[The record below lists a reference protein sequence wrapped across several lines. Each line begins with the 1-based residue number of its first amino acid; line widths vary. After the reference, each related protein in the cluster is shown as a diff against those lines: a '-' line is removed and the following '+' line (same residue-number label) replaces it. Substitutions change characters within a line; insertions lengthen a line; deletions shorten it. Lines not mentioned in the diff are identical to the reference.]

1 MIRMMRRGL
10 AMAVTV
16 DGPQG
21 PPYKAKKGAVLLAK
35 KTSNPMMPFVVETAK
50 YWTLRSWD
58 RLQIPKPFTRAKL
71 IIGKP
76 IFVAPDADE
85 IEIERKRLE
94 LQKALDELVATG
106 EKWRKSTN
114 NV

>member
-1 MIRMMRRGL
+1 
-10 AMAVTV
+10 MA
-16 DGPQG
+16 
-21 PPYKAKKGAVLLAK
+21 
-35 KTSNPMMPFVVETAK
+35 
-50 YWTLRSWD
+50 
-58 RLQIPKPFTRAKL
+58 
-71 IIGKP
+71 
-76 IFVAPDADE
+76 E